1 MKTAFPTIAA
11 IADADI
17 PDSGRPAAPM
27 RGRRFWT
34 MLGPGFVVAVGYMD
48 PGNWATDIAAGSS
61 FGFALLSAVLI
72 ASLAGIFLQ
81 GLIVRLTLATGTDLA
96 RLIRERFPRPVAM
109 AVWAVSEL
117 AMVATDLAELLG
129 SAIAL
134 KLLFGIPVM
143 AGVVISALL
152 TFGIL
157 ALPGARGRAPELVV
171 GALMSVVVVCFAW
184 ELAIARPDP
193 AALLAGLVPSV
204 ELARN
209 PEMLYLS
216 LGIIG
221 ATVMPHNLFLHS
233 GLVRARLAG
242 IRTEAERRQAAR
254 WLTIDLSSALA
265 LAGLVNGAI
274 LAVAAVAFQ
283 GVAAG
288 AATGAAPGIEDAHAL
303 LAGSIGGV
311 AALVFAIA
319 LLAAGQSS
327 TTTGTMAGQMVTEGF
342 LNLRL
347 RPITRAL
354 ITRSASLVPAL
365 AVLGVSGD
373 GAVDGLLVLSQV
385 VLALTLPFILVPMLM
400 LLRNPK
406 VMGGLAMA
414 PLTLRLAGL
423 TVLALT
429 CLSGWLAGASA
440 IA

>member
-1 MKTAFPTIAA
+1 MKTASPTIAETV
-11 IADADI
+11 
-17 PDSGRPAAPM
+17 PTPTRTPAV
-27 RGRRFWT
+27 GRRFWT

-96 RLIRERFPRPVAM
+96 RLIRQRFPRPVAM
-109 AVWAVSEL
+109 LVWAVSEL
-117 AMVATDLAELLG
+117 AMIATDLAELLG

-134 KLLFGIPVM
+134 KLLFGIPIM
-143 AGVVISALL
+143 AGVAISAVL

-193 AALLAGLVPSV
+193 GALLAGLMPSV

-233 GLVRARLAG
+233 GLVQARLAEVK
-242 IRTEAERRQAAR
+242 TAEERRQAAR
-254 WLTIDLSSALA
+254 WLTIDLSTALA

-283 GVAAG
+283 GAAAG
-288 AATGAAPGIEDAHAL
+288 ASPGIEDAHTL
-303 LAGSIGGV
+303 LGSSIGGV

-347 RPITRAL
+347 RPVTRAL
-354 ITRSASLVPAL
+354 ITRGASLIPAL
-365 AVLGVSGD
+365 AVLGSAD
-373 GAVDGLLVLSQV
+373 DRAVDGLLVLSQV
-385 VLALTLPFILVPMLM
+385 VLALTLPFILIPMLL
-400 LLRNPK
+400 LLRNDK
-406 VMGGLAMA
+406 LMGGLAMA
-414 PLTLRLAGL
+414 PLTLRLASL
-423 TVLALT
+423 TVLVLT
-429 CLSGWLAGASA
+429 GLSGWLAGTTAMV
-440 IA
+440 

>member
-1 MKTAFPTIAA
+1 M
-11 IADADI
+11 
-17 PDSGRPAAPM
+17 PDSVRPAAPL

-96 RLIRERFPRPVAM
+96 RLIRNRFPRPVAM
-109 AVWAVSEL
+109 TVWAVSEL

-134 KLLFGIPVM
+134 KLLFGIPIM
-143 AGVVISALL
+143 AGVVISAVL

-184 ELAIARPDP
+184 ELAVARPDP
-193 AALLAGLVPSV
+193 AALLAGLVPSI
-204 ELARN
+204 EMARN

-233 GLVRARLAG
+233 GLVRERLAG

-288 AATGAAPGIEDAHAL
+288 AAPGIEDAHAL

-311 AALVFAIA
+311 AALLFAIA

-365 AVLGVSGD
+365 AVLGASGD

-385 VLALTLPFILVPMLM
+385 VLALTLPFILIPMLL
-400 LLRNPK
+400 LLRNRK

-440 IA
+440 MV

>member
-11 IADADI
+11 TSI
-17 PDSGRPAAPM
+17 PDSVRPAAPL

-96 RLIRERFPRPVAM
+96 RLIRNRFPRPVAM
-109 AVWAVSEL
+109 TVWAVSEL

-134 KLLFGIPVM
+134 KLLFGIPIM
-143 AGVVISALL
+143 AGVVISAVL

-184 ELAIARPDP
+184 ELAVARPDP
-193 AALLAGLVPSV
+193 AALLAGLVPSI
-204 ELARN
+204 EMARN

-233 GLVRARLAG
+233 GLVRERLAG

-288 AATGAAPGIEDAHAL
+288 AAPGIEDAHAL

-311 AALVFAIA
+311 AALLFAIA

-365 AVLGVSGD
+365 AVLGASGD

-385 VLALTLPFILVPMLM
+385 VLALTLPFILIPMLL
-400 LLRNPK
+400 LLRNRK

-440 IA
+440 MV

>member
-1 MKTAFPTIAA
+1 MKTASPTTAE
-11 IADADI
+11 
-17 PDSGRPAAPM
+17 SVRTAAPAG
-27 RGRRFWT
+27 GRRLWT

-96 RLIRERFPRPVAM
+96 RLIRQRFPRPVAM
-109 AVWAVSEL
+109 LVWAVSEL
-117 AMVATDLAELLG
+117 AMIATDLAELLG

-134 KLLFGIPVM
+134 KLLFGVPIM
-143 AGVVISALL
+143 AGVVISAVL

-157 ALPGARGRAPELVV
+157 ALPGARGRTPELVV

-184 ELAIARPDP
+184 ELVIARPDP
-193 AALLAGLVPSV
+193 GALLAGLMPSV

-233 GLVRARLAG
+233 GLVRSRLAQVK
-242 IRTEAERRQAAR
+242 TEEERRQAAR
-254 WLTIDLSSALA
+254 WLTIDLSTALA

-283 GVAAG
+283 GAG
-288 AATGAAPGIEDAHAL
+288 AGSAPGIEDAHAL
-303 LAGSIGGV
+303 LGSSIGGG

-354 ITRSASLVPAL
+354 ITRGASLIPAL
-365 AVLGVSGD
+365 AVLGSAGD

-385 VLALTLPFILVPMLM
+385 VLALTLPFILIPMLL
-400 LLRNPK
+400 LLRNDK
-406 VMGGLAMA
+406 LMGGLAMA
-414 PLTLRLAGL
+414 PLTLRLASL
-423 TVLALT
+423 TVLILT
-429 CLSGWLAGASA
+429 GLSGWLAGTTAMA
-440 IA
+440 

>member
-1 MKTAFPTIAA
+1 VKTASPTIADTVPTPA
-11 IADADI
+11 
-17 PDSGRPAAPM
+17 RPPAM
-27 RGRRFWT
+27 GRRFWT

-96 RLIRERFPRPVAM
+96 RLIRQRFPRPVALL
-109 AVWAVSEL
+109 VWAVSEL
-117 AMVATDLAELLG
+117 AMIATDLAELLG

-134 KLLFGIPVM
+134 KLLFGIPIM
-143 AGVVISALL
+143 AGVVISAVL

-204 ELARN
+204 ELARD

-233 GLVRARLAG
+233 GLVRARLAEVK
-242 IRTEAERRQAAR
+242 TEEERRQAAR
-254 WLTIDLSSALA
+254 WLTIDLSTALA

-283 GVAAG
+283 GAAAG
-288 AATGAAPGIEDAHAL
+288 ASPGIEDAHAL
-303 LAGSIGGV
+303 LGSSIGGV

-347 RPITRAL
+347 RPVTRAL
-354 ITRSASLVPAL
+354 ITRGASLIPAL
-365 AVLGVSGD
+365 AVLGSAGD

-385 VLALTLPFILVPMLM
+385 VLALTLPFILIPMLV
-400 LLRNPK
+400 LLRNDRL
-406 VMGGLAMA
+406 MGGLAMA
-414 PLTLRLAGL
+414 PLTLRLASL
-423 TVLALT
+423 TVLLLT
-429 CLSGWLAGASA
+429 GLSGWLAGTTAMV
-440 IA
+440 

>member
-11 IADADI
+11 TSI
-17 PDSGRPAAPM
+17 PNSVRPAAPL

-81 GLIVRLTLATGTDLA
+81 GLIVPLTLATGTDLA
-96 RLIRERFPRPVAM
+96 RLIRNRFPRPVAM

-134 KLLFGIPVM
+134 KLLFGIPIMV
-143 AGVVISALL
+143 GVVISAVL

-171 GALMSVVVVCFAW
+171 GALMSVVVACFAW
-184 ELAIARPDP
+184 ELAVARPDP
-193 AALLAGLVPSV
+193 AALLAGLVPGI
-204 ELARN
+204 EMARN

-233 GLVRARLAG
+233 GLVRERLAG

-288 AATGAAPGIEDAHAL
+288 AAPGIEDAHAL

-311 AALVFAIA
+311 AALLFAIA

-365 AVLGVSGD
+365 AVLGASGD
-373 GAVDGLLVLSQV
+373 GAVDELLVLSQV
-385 VLALTLPFILVPMLM
+385 VLALTLPFILIPMLL

-440 IA
+440 MA

>member
-1 MKTAFPTIAA
+1 
-11 IADADI
+11 
-17 PDSGRPAAPM
+17 
-27 RGRRFWT
+27 
-34 MLGPGFVVAVGYMD
+34 
-48 PGNWATDIAAGSS
+48 
-61 FGFALLSAVLI
+61 
-72 ASLAGIFLQ
+72 
-81 GLIVRLTLATGTDLA
+81 
-96 RLIRERFPRPVAM
+96 M

-134 KLLFGIPVM
+134 KLLFGIPIM
-143 AGVVISALL
+143 AGVVISAVL

-184 ELAIARPDP
+184 ELAVARPDP
-193 AALLAGLVPSV
+193 AALLAGLVPSI
-204 ELARN
+204 EMARN

-233 GLVRARLAG
+233 GLVRERLAG

-283 GVAAG
+283 GAVQGVAA
-288 AATGAAPGIEDAHAL
+288 GAAPGIEDAHAL

-311 AALVFAIA
+311 AALLFAIA

-365 AVLGVSGD
+365 AVLGASGD

-385 VLALTLPFILVPMLM
+385 VLALTLPFILIPMLL
-400 LLRNPK
+400 LLRNRK

-440 IA
+440 MVLTRRVWKGGRERPLDPDRLMVHLAALSRPLPPYSRCPNGSRPPTASGRPRKPPRPP

>member
-1 MKTAFPTIAA
+1 MKTASPTIA
-11 IADADI
+11 
-17 PDSGRPAAPM
+17 DSVAVTAASPAPSVTTMA
-27 RGRRFWT
+27 GRRFWT

-96 RLIRERFPRPVAM
+96 RLIRQRFPRPVAM
-109 AVWAVSEL
+109 AVWLVSEL
-117 AMVATDLAELLG
+117 AMIATDLAELLG

-143 AGVVISALL
+143 AGVVVSALL

-193 AALLAGLVPSV
+193 AALLAGLMPSV
-204 ELARN
+204 ELARD
-209 PEMLYLS
+209 PQMLYLS

-233 GLVRARLAG
+233 GLVRSRLAG
-242 IRTEAERRQAAR
+242 VRTEAERRQAAR
-254 WLTIDLSSALA
+254 WLTIDLSAALA

-283 GVAAG
+283 GVAQGG
-288 AATGAAPGIEDAHAL
+288 ATPGIEDAHAL
-303 LAGSIGGV
+303 LSGSIGTA

-347 RPITRAL
+347 SPVTRAL
-354 ITRSASLVPAL
+354 ITRGASLIPAL
-365 AVLGVSGD
+365 AVLGSAGD

-385 VLALTLPFILVPMLM
+385 VLALTLPFILIPMLV
-400 LLRNPK
+400 LLRNDK
-406 VMGGLAMA
+406 LMGGLAMG
-414 PLTLRLAGL
+414 PLTLRLASL
-423 TVLALT
+423 TVLVLT
-429 CLSGWLAGASA
+429 GLSGWLAGSSA
-440 IA
+440 MA